1 VLALDH
7 DTNQAAEI
15 FGGFYMK
22 VSEAMTRDVRVASPD
37 QTLREVARIMA
48 DLDTGVVPVGE
59 NDRLVGM
66 ITDRDI
72 AIRGVA
78 EGRGP
83 DTTVRDVMTPDVR
96 TCFEDEDVQDVA
108 RTMAQNQVRRLP
120 VLSRDKRLVGI
131 ISLGDVAVMQG
142 PDAASAALGGV
153 SEPGGQHSQT
163 GGPRT

>member
-1 VLALDH
+1 MPPSNPAHSVQGQSISVSAFDRCRLGNLPFSRRVRVEDGSAPRMCPRC
-7 DTNQAAEI
+7 AEF
-15 FGGFYMK
+15 FGGFPMK
-22 VSEAMTRDVRVASPD
+22 VSEAMTRDVWVASPD

-59 NDRLVGM
+59 NDRLAGM

-83 DTTVRDVMTPDVR
+83 DATVRDVMTPDVR

-108 RTMAQNQVRRLP
+108 RTMAQNQVRR
-120 VLSRDKRLVGI
+120 
-131 ISLGDVAVMQG
+131 
-142 PDAASAALGGV
+142 
-153 SEPGGQHSQT
+153 
-163 GGPRT
+163 

>member
-1 VLALDH
+1 
-7 DTNQAAEI
+7 
-15 FGGFYMK
+15 MK
-22 VSEAMTRDVRVASPD
+22 VSRAMTRDVRVASPD

-48 DLDTGVVPVGE
+48 DLDAGVVPVGE
-59 NDRLVGM
+59 DDRLVGM
-66 ITDRDI
+66 VSDRDI

-83 DTTVRDVMTPDVR
+83 DATVRDVMTPDVR
-96 TCFEDEDVQDVA
+96 YCFEDEDVQDVA
-108 RTMAQNQVRRLP
+108 CIMAENQVRRLP
-120 VLSRDKRLVGI
+120 VLNRDKRLIGI